1 MPDFTPRNAN
11 YISRANA
18 SFARQSFMETLGAR
32 LENIRAGYCEI
43 HLAYDKALTQQHEYF
58 HGGVIGTLADNAGG
72 YAAFTLMNATDSVLT
87 IEYKL
92 NIMAPANGELLIA
105 RGQVLRPG
113 RRVSV
118 AQTNVF
124 SVKDGIETLSATALG
139 TFMVLADTPDEPVR
153 KRRSELVIEV

>member
-1 MPDFTPRNAN
+1 MQKFTIRNED
-11 YISRANA
+11 YVTRTHA
-18 SFARQSFMETLGAR
+18 SFERQFFMRTLGAR
-32 LENIRAGYCEI
+32 INELDAGYCEVQ
-43 HLAYDKALTQQHEYF
+43 LAYAKSLTQQHGYF

-113 RRVSV
+113 RRVTV
-118 AQTNVF
+118 ARTDIF
-124 SVKDGIETLSATALG
+124 SVKDGIETLCATSLG
-139 TFMVLADTPDEPVR
+139 TFMVLANTPDKP
-153 KRRSELVIEV
+153 SETK

>member
-1 MPDFTPRNAN
+1 MPKFTIRNED
-11 YISRANA
+11 YVTRTHA
-18 SFARQSFMETLGAR
+18 SFERQFFMQTLGAR
-32 LENIRAGYCEI
+32 ISELDAGYCEVQ
-43 HLAYDKALTQQHEYF
+43 LAYAKGLTQQHGYF

-113 RRVSV
+113 RRVTV
-118 AQTNVF
+118 ARTDVF
-124 SVKDGIETLSATALG
+124 SVKDGVETLCATSLG
-139 TFMVLADTPDEPVR
+139 TFMVLANTPDEP
-153 KRRSELVIEV
+153 SETK

>member
-1 MPDFTPRNAN
+1 MPKFTIRNPDYVA
-11 YISRANA
+11 RTHA
-18 SFARQSFMETLGAR
+18 SFKRQHFMETLGAHITE
-32 LENIRAGYCEI
+32 LNAGYCEVQ
-43 HLAYDKALTQQHEYF
+43 LSYARNLTQQHGYF

-113 RRVSV
+113 RRVTV
-118 AQTNVF
+118 AKTDVF
-124 SVKDGIETLSATALG
+124 SVKDGVETLCATSLG
-139 TFMVLADTPDEPVR
+139 TFMVLPNTPDEPTEA
-153 KRRSELVIEV
+153 K